1 MSLSSWS
8 HPAFEPLGDL
18 VRRRAGL
25 AFLVDRAPEL
35 EAGVRRAM
43 EHARVRDPAE
53 YLRQLQASDRAVD
66 ALLDEITVG
75 ETYFFREPEH
85 FRLIRQAVV
94 PPLLGPEAALRP
106 VRVWSAGCATGEEAW
121 TLAIVLAQEGLAE
134 RTRVLATDV
143 SRRALAAAE
152 RGVYCP
158 WSLRACDDTA
168 RLAYFG
174 ARGADFEI
182 RERYRPLVDF
192 RYLNLAVDAFPS
204 LANGTWGLDLILCRN
219 VLIYFDRETTKRVLG
234 QFYEA
239 LVEGGWL
246 FLGSSDPM
254 ATSFAPFEPVV
265 TDAGVFYRRPAAGG
279 AARRTRLPSGPLSTL
294 PSEGPVAAPAPALPE
309 RRGGARASSPG
320 PAPVPLDPTA
330 TAVDAAQAALG
341 EGDYVGCLR
350 LLEAHVGDSRAARL
364 RVRAVAALSGPVAA
378 LVHAAET
385 VRRFPLDTEAHYL
398 HAALLAEA
406 GRDAEAEDAL
416 RRVLYLDRSL
426 AVAHVVL
433 ATLLARRADLP
444 GARRAWENVRS
455 LCAALPPEAVLPL
468 ADGERAGA
476 LAEVASGHLAMLDR
490 REAAA

>member
-1 MSLSSWS
+1 MSLPWS
-8 HPAFEPLGDL
+8 HPAFEPIGDL
-18 VRRRAGL
+18 IRQRAGL
-25 AFLVDRAPEL
+25 AFLVDRTVDL

-43 EHARVRDPAE
+43 ENARVRDPAE
-53 YLRQLQASDRAVD
+53 YLRCLQASARAVD

-94 PPLLGPEAALRP
+94 PPLLGGEAALRP
-106 VRVWSAGCATGEEAW
+106 IRVWSAGCATGEEAW
-121 TLAIVLAQEGLAE
+121 TLAIVLAQEGLAD
-134 RTRVLATDV
+134 RTRVLGTDV

-152 RGVYCP
+152 RGLYRP

-168 RLAYFG
+168 KLAHFG

-192 RYLNLAVDAFPS
+192 RYLNLAADAFPS

-234 QFYEA
+234 RFYEA

-254 ATSFAPFEPVV
+254 ATSYAPFEPVV
-265 TDAGVFYRRPAAGG
+265 TDAGVFYRRPAAGVG
-279 AARRTRLPSGPLSTL
+279 ARRSRVPPASIFTSVADRPEAPPDPSLS
-294 PSEGPVAAPAPALPE
+294 E
-309 RRGGARASSPG
+309 RRGRARVAPPEPLVAPTDPL
-320 PAPVPLDPTA
+320 PAALDRA
-330 TAVDAAQAALG
+330 RAALG
-341 EGDYVGCLR
+341 SGDYVGCLR
-350 LLEAHVGDSRAARL
+350 LLEAHVDDPRASWL

-378 LVHAAET
+378 LVDAAET
-385 VRRFPLDTEAHYL
+385 VRRFPLDTQAHYL

-416 RRVLYLDRSL
+416 RRVLYLDHSL

-433 ATLLARRADLP
+433 ATLLARRADRI

-455 LCAALPPEAVLPL
+455 LCAALPPDADLPL

-476 LAEVASGHLAMLDR
+476 LAEVAAVHLAMLDR
-490 REAAA
+490 QEEPT